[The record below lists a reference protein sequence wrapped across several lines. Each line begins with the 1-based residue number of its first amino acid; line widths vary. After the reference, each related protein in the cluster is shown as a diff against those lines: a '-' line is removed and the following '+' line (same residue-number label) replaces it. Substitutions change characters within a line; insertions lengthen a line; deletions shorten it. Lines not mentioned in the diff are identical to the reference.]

1 MRLGGLLAALL
12 ALSIVGCGIPASPAD
27 QAEAIDS
34 VASEG
39 ALLAEDAAAGDT
51 TSAFV
56 ETHSE
61 ALAKSARE
69 LADGAS
75 SPQLRQIAGRVVT
88 ALERLHAEPAD
99 RTAAA
104 AVAHEL
110 ARASTQAGA
119 LAKSGG

>member
-1 MRLGGLLAALL
+1 MRLGGLLAVLL
-12 ALSIVGCGIPASPAD
+12 ALSVLGCGIPASPAD
-27 QAEAIDS
+27 QAEAVDS

-39 ALLAEDAAAGDT
+39 VLLAEDAAAGDS

-56 ETHSE
+56 ETHAG

-69 LADGAS
+69 LAQGAS
-75 SPQLRQIAGRVVT
+75 SPKLRQIAGRVVT
-88 ALERLHAEPAD
+88 ALERLQSEPAD

-104 AVAHEL
+104 AAADEL
-110 ARASTQAGA
+110 ARASNEAGA